1 MNEEGQLYDFSIL
14 THTQPPDNEF
24 IKNMVSLFL
33 ANMPETNN
41 CLVKACKEQNWEEV
55 HFNAHKMKAGI
66 DTFNVVPLKSI
77 IRKVEKKSKHISEA
91 DIEAINK
98 DVMLIDHYIKKCI
111 NAMKLEIKTL

>member
-1 MNEEGQLYDFSIL
+1 MSEETRLYDFSII
-14 THTQPPDNEF
+14 THSHPPDNEF

-33 ANMPETNN
+33 TNMPETNN
-41 CLVKACKEQNWEEV
+41 SLVKACNEQNWEEV

-98 DVMLIDHYIKKCI
+98 DVMLIDHYIQKCI
-111 NAMKLEIKTL
+111 NAMKQEIKTL